1 MYSKI
6 SEDTY
11 RKLIDKL
18 VKIPYVTGA
27 HATHAIFGDGIEVA
41 FQCPY
46 MGKMFEYY
54 LVADSQHNGRRSYR
68 WSGGVYTVSVEHWT
82 FDDGECTPVDLPS
95 HKLES
100 LNVDGLYD
108 AIVSDL
114 DKAMRAVACY

>member
-18 VKIPYVTGA
+18 VRIPYVTGA
-27 HATHAIFGDGIEVA
+27 HAPRAIFGDGIEVA
-41 FQCPY
+41 FQHRY
-46 MGKMFEYY
+46 MGKQVEYY
-54 LVADSQHNGRRSYR
+54 LVADSQRDGRRSYR
-68 WSGGVYTVSVEHWT
+68 WRGGVYTVPSAHWT
-82 FDDGECTPVDLPS
+82 FDDGEYTPVELEE

-100 LNVDGLYD
+100 LDVDGLYD

-114 DKAMRAVACY
+114 DKAMREL

>member
-1 MYSKI
+1 MTSL
-6 SEDTY
+6 S
-11 RKLIDKL
+11 
-18 VKIPYVTGA
+18 IPYVTGA

-54 LVADSQHNGRRSYR
+54 LVADSQRNGRRSYR

-82 FDDGECTPVDLPS
+82 FDDGEYTPVDLPS

-114 DKAMRAVACY
+114 DKAMREL

>member
-54 LVADSQHNGRRSYR
+54 LVADC
-68 WSGGVYTVSVEHWT
+68 SGTCI
-82 FDDGECTPVDLPS
+82 CTLCPPFTC
-95 HKLES
+95 
-100 LNVDGLYD
+100 
-108 AIVSDL
+108 AI
-114 DKAMRAVACY
+114 

>member
-6 SEDTY
+6 NEDTY

-27 HATHAIFGDGIEVA
+27 HATHAIFGDGIEVT

-54 LVADSQHNGRRSYR
+54 LVADSQRNGKRSYR
-68 WSGGVYTVSVEHWT
+68 WSGGVYTVPVEHWT
-82 FDDGECTPVDLPS
+82 FDDGEYTPVDLPS
-95 HKLES
+95 HKLGS
-100 LNVDGLYD
+100 LDVDGLYD
-108 AIVSDL
+108 AIVEDL
-114 DKAMRAVACY
+114 NKARKEL

>member
-18 VKIPYVTGA
+18 VRIPYVTGA
-27 HATHAIFGDGIEVA
+27 HATRAIFGDGIEVA

-82 FDDGECTPVDLPS
+82 FDDGEYTPVDLPS

-100 LNVDGLYD
+100 LDVDGLYD
-108 AIVSDL
+108 AIVADL
-114 DKAMRAVACY
+114 DKAMREL

>member
-54 LVADSQHNGRRSYR
+54 LVADSQRNGRRSYR
-68 WSGGVYTVSVEHWT
+68 WSGGVYTVSVELGLST
-82 FDDGECTPVDLPS
+82 TGNALPWICRRTS
-95 HKLES
+95 W
-100 LNVDGLYD
+100 N
-108 AIVSDL
+108 
-114 DKAMRAVACY
+114 R